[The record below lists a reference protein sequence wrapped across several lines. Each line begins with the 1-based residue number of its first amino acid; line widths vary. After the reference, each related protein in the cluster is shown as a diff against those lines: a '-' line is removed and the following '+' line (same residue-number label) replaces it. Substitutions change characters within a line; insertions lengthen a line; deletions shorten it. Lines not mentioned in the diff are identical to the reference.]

1 MLEKLNGRNLVA
13 SYYDNGLYELEFNV
27 DGLNVMVSYIT
38 VDGEVDEFYWDKE
51 ENIRKVVDNADDN
64 DFSYV

>member
-13 SYYDNGLYELEFNV
+13 SYYGNGLYELEFNV

-51 ENIRKVVDNADDN
+51 ENIRKAVDNADDN
-64 DFSYV
+64 DFAYV